1 MVTSNIYHRSQSKK
15 DSVLYRPQ
23 PRHDIREHQ
32 LRRFIEEKFGVKID
46 SYSAFHRWSCENY
59 AKFWEALLIF
69 TGIKLGS
76 SYDTVVDTSMRIT
89 DFPRWFSGAT
99 LNYTENCLRGK
110 DEDCLSI
117 YSTSFSNSGIKPAD
131 VICGFLP
138 NSYQTSVAMFAT
150 AAIGA
155 TWCSVSV
162 DFGPCG
168 AVDRF
173 KQVNPKVLF
182 TVEAVTYKGKTHDLT
197 EKLNLIV
204 PGIPSLAK
212 VVQINNLN
220 STIDFNKYQHGEKY
234 ESFDCILN
242 SVKCVPHPFVFEKVP
257 FSHPLFVMFSSGTTG
272 IPKAMIHTTGVLY
285 YVVYFFFWK
294 INVIVKGTLLKHVEE
309 HLIQANSQS
318 CDRMLF
324 YTTCGWM
331 MWNWVMS
338 FLFCGGSIVLF
349 DQSPLEPDPHIIL
362 KVTSVSKAT
371 IIGMGAKMYDE
382 YAKMNVDFRKF
393 YKSIRSDN
401 FDDPAVL
408 NASLI
413 SLYCWG

>member
-1 MVTSNIYHRSQSKK
+1 
-15 DSVLYRPQ
+15 
-23 PRHDIREHQ
+23 
-32 LRRFIEEKFGVKID
+32 LRRFIEDKFGVKIGRFLFQSFHFFAALCIDVQRFSD
-46 SYSAFHRWSCENY
+46 SYLSFHRWSCENY
-59 AKFWEALLIF
+59 AKFWEALLFF

-99 LNYTENCLRGK
+99 LNYAENCLRGK

-117 YSTSFSNSGIKPAD
+117 CSTSFSNSGITPAD

-168 AVDRF
+168 VVDRF

-204 PGIPSLAK
+204 PDKELENNEIAGIVMMTTKYKCLGIPSLAK

-234 ESFDCILN
+234 ESFDYFLN
-242 SVKCVPHPFVFEKVP
+242 SVP

-272 IPKAMIHTTGVLY
+272 IPKAMIHTTGVQLFKFIMWSI
-285 YVVYFFFWK
+285 FFSWK
-294 INVIVKGTLLKHVEE
+294 INVIIKGTLLKHVEE

-318 CDRMLF
+318 CDRILF

-349 DQSPLEPDPHIIL
+349 DESPLEPDPHIIL
-362 KVTSVSKAT
+362 KVASVSNAT

-382 YAKMNVDFRKF
+382 YSKMNVDFRKL
-393 YKSIRSDN
+393 YK
-401 FDDPAVL
+401 VYKL
-408 NASLI
+408 QKHL
-413 SLYCWG
+413 